1 MHILIVLLPVAFG
14 ITLAFGP
21 VWAWIALRK
30 RRTRT
35 GARRHP
41 MKEPLLR
48 PPGYSLGQRAENAL
62 AEAMLSLVCVPLV
75 VVLIFAA
82 HAAQTAYLGHEEGV
96 LRVLI
101 SVAGAGAS
109 SVWLLLRARKSLLTH
124 RDCRLGW
131 EGEVAV
137 AEALQPLAA
146 RGFRVFHDVPAKGFN
161 VDHVVVGPTGVF
173 AVETKARIKR
183 SKDRNAHRLIYD
195 GQKLHFPDYATDKP
209 LEQARAQARWLSD
222 FLSSAVAKPLKVQPV
237 LCIPGWWIER
247 KKWGDV
253 VVQSAKACD
262 KYFDGPHLQRI
273 LDEQT
278 IGMIGHQLE
287 QRCRDVA
294 LGESLL

>member
-1 MHILIVLLPVAFG
+1 
-14 ITLAFGP
+14 
-21 VWAWIALRK
+21 
-30 RRTRT
+30 
-35 GARRHP
+35 

-48 PPGYSLGQRAENAL
+48 PPGYSLGQRAESAL
-62 AEAMLSLVCVPLV
+62 AEAMLSLICVPLA
-75 VVLIFAA
+75 VVLIFAV
-82 HAAQTAYLGHEEGV
+82 HAAQTAYLGHEEGF
-96 LRVLI
+96 LRILV
-101 SVAGAGAS
+101 SVVGAGAS
-109 SVWLLLRARKSLLTH
+109 SVWLLLRTRESLLMH

-137 AEALQPLAA
+137 GEALQPLLA
-146 RGFRVFHDVPAKGFN
+146 RGFKVFHDVPANRFN

-183 SKDRNAHRLIYD
+183 GKDRNAHRVVYD
-195 GQKLHFPDYATDKP
+195 GETLHFPTYVTDKP

-237 LCIPGWWIER
+237 LCVPGWWVER

-287 QRCRDVA
+287 QRCRDVV
-294 LGESLL
+294 LGEGLL